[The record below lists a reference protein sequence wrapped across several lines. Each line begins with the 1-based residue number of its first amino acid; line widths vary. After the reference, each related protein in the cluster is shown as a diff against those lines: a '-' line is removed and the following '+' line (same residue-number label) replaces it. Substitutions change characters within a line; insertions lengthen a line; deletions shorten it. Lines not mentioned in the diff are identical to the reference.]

1 MNIRASFVFSFLFF
15 YVALSALPAYAL
27 VRPIV
32 FPVQGEYSFHD
43 DYANPRGG
51 GMRKHLGN
59 DIIAPKHT
67 PVVST
72 VDGVITFIAIPQASW
87 GYAITIEDSD
97 GYKYHYI
104 HLNNDT
110 PGTDDGK
117 GGEQYAYVPGLHR
130 GSKVTKGQLLGWL
143 GDSGNAEETV
153 SHLHFEIQ
161 APGSEY
167 PNPFESLMAASGNKT
182 QGAFAAV
189 THGEVEAGTVQAA
202 FIATR
207 PLREGMVDKDIATL
221 HTQLTT
227 LGYYTGTTSET
238 FSWMTRE
245 AVRQFQI
252 REKISATGVADEV
265 TRNRIALRM
274 QIVGASTAVPSSL
287 DLNLALGARGESVVQ
302 LQKRLKE
309 LGYFTDEATGIY
321 GPLTRAA
328 VIAFQKASSLETV
341 GSVGPKTRAAL
352 LVAVVP
358 AKSVVASRTLTVG
371 MRGVD
376 VTEVQNA
383 LQKQGYLKTEPT
395 GYFGTQ
401 TKAAVLAFQKAE
413 GIEMLGI
420 VGPLT
425 RARLLY

>member
-1 MNIRASFVFSFLFF
+1 MHVLTKVTLPFLVFYFCVL
-15 YVALSALPAYAL
+15 VISAHAL

-110 PGTDDGK
+110 PGTDDGN

-189 THGEVEAGTVQAA
+189 THADVDANSGQAV

-207 PLREGMVDKDIATL
+207 PLREGMIDADVALL
-221 HTQLTT
+221 HTQLTK
-227 LGYYTGTTSET
+227 LGFYSGTTSET
-238 FSWMTRE
+238 FTSVTRE
-245 AVRQFQI
+245 AVRQFQV
-252 REKISATGVADEV
+252 REKINSTGVADEE

-358 AKSVVASRTLTVG
+358 EKSVVASRTLTVG

-383 LQKQGYLKTEPT
+383 LQKQGYLQTQST